1 MCRPDFKV
9 VVPGIR
15 PLWAEVRK
23 DDQSRTI
30 TPKEAILKG
39 ADMIVV
45 GRPIRNAKEPDV
57 AARKIVDEIRSA
69 LIA

>member
-1 MCRPDFKV
+1 M
-9 VVPGIR
+9 VPGIR

-23 DDQSRTI
+23 DDQSRTT
-30 TPKEAILKG
+30 TPKDAILKG

-69 LIA
+69 FSA